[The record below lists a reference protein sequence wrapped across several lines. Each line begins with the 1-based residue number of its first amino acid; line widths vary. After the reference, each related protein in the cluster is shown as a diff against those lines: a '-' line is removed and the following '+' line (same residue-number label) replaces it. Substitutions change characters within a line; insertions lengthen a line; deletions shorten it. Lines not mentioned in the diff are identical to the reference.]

1 MPAFRQRDAL
11 ALACGLAAVLGMAMP
26 LPSLAGSATAPL
38 GISLT
43 ITAGCTVLAPPSG
56 GIVSAIPAAAVNVN
70 CTSNVPYSVASYSVL
85 DIAPDAK
92 GIILT
97 VVY

>member
-1 MPAFRQRDAL
+1 MPAFRRRDAV
-11 ALACGLAAVLGMAMP
+11 AVVCGLAVLLGVAMP
-26 LPSLAGSATAPL
+26 QPALAGSATAPL
-38 GISLT
+38 GVSLT
-43 ITAGCTVLAPPSG
+43 ITAGCTVLAPLSG
-56 GIVSAIPAAAVNVN
+56 AAMRAGPAATVN
-70 CTSNVPYSVASYSVL
+70 CTNSVPYSVASYSVL

>member
-1 MPAFRQRDAL
+1 MPAFGRLGTL
-11 ALACGLAAVLGMAMP
+11 APACGLAAVVGLAMP
-26 LPSLAGSATAPL
+26 QPALAGSATAPL
-38 GISLT
+38 GVSLT
-43 ITAGCTVLAPPSG
+43 ITAGCTVLAPLSG
-56 GIVSAIPAAAVNVN
+56 AAMRASPAAHVS
-70 CTSNVPYSVASYSVL
+70 CTSSVPYAVASYSVL